1 MRLQKYTS
9 KLWKLWTAG
18 CQSHKRRGC
27 VASPSHIHRYAAA
40 GQSAGEGAALALR
53 CYGPYNTICSI
64 NTAKAKCE
72 IAKISTARHCRHAT
86 SGGRTHATYCSG
98 TCNTTEYF
106 RCNAGRQIKH
116 RRRDVALVAEKSPCE
131 DPASDLLTRAVT
143 HLDRCQLANAK
154 GSHQL
159 RR

>member
-1 MRLQKYTS
+1 MLHHHPIYIDMLLQVNLQVKVQRWLLDAT
-9 KLWKLWTAG
+9 
-18 CQSHKRRGC
+18 
-27 VASPSHIHRYAAA
+27 
-40 GQSAGEGAALALR
+40 
-53 CYGPYNTICSI
+53 GPYNTICSI